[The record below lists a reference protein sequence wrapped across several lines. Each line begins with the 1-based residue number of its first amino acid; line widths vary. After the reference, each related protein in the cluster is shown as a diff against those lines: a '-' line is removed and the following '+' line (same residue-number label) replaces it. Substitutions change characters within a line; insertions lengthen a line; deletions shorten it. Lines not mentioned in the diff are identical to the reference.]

1 MQFSFRSEGI
11 DEYAVNKFLSE
22 VFPADKSS
30 CGKICSLIKESASRR
45 FDMKEEVLY
54 SILIYTIHL
63 FISTSINQM
72 SGFQLQIRLS

>member
-1 MQFSFRSEGI
+1 MHFFALSEGV
-11 DEYAVNKFLSE
+11 DEYAANKFLRE

-54 SILIYTIHL
+54 SILQ
-63 FISTSINQM
+63 FI
-72 SGFQLQIRLS
+72 